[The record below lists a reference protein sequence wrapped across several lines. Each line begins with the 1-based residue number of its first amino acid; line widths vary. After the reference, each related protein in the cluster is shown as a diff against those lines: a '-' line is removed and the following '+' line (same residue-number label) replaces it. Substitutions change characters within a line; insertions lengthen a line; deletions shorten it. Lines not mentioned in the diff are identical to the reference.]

1 MTILSQVAQWS
12 DLVVFDFL
20 TGNYDRVSSMQVS
33 SSLQVSYH
41 LDHRFYSV
49 EDQFFQFQDTADHLV
64 LFDQCC

>member
-1 MTILSQVAQWS
+1 MMLSQVAQWS

>member
-64 LFDQCC
+64 LFDQRC

>member
-1 MTILSQVAQWS
+1 MTIFSQVAQWS

-64 LFDQCC
+64 LFDDRC